1 MYVKKIALVA
11 QDGMKENILELVEEH
26 KPFFLN
32 NYIVSTFGTAEYL
45 HKNMKIIAND
55 VVNSGK
61 DGGDISIANMVLEDN
76 IDIVIFLLNPMKHF
90 PHYKDAYALMWMC
103 NIKNVPL
110 ATNVETA
117 DLLLS
122 SLICKVTGIP
132 RTNVTRPAC
141 DDLKEYCRS
150 YILKYMT

>member
-1 MYVKKIALVA
+1 MDVKKIALVA
-11 QDGMKENILELVEEH
+11 QDGMKENIIELVEEY

-55 VVNSGK
+55 VVNSGQ
-61 DGGDISIANMVLEDN
+61 DGGDISIANMVLENN

-90 PHYKDAYALMWMC
+90 PHYKDANALMWMC
-103 NIKNVPL
+103 NIKNIPL
-110 ATNVETA
+110 ATNVKTA

-122 SLICKVTGIP
+122 SLIYRVTGIP
-132 RTNVTRPAC
+132 RTNITRPVYG
-141 DDLKEYCRS
+141 DFRELSPISFDN
-150 YILKYMT
+150 

>member
-1 MYVKKIALVA
+1 MDVKRIALVA
-11 QDGMKENILELVEEH
+11 QDGMKENIIELVEEY

-55 VVNSGK
+55 VVNSGQ

-90 PHYKDAYALMWMC
+90 PHYKDAYVLMWMC

-110 ATNVETA
+110 ATNVKTA

-122 SLICKVTGIP
+122 SLIYRVTGIHQ
-132 RTNVTRPAC
+132 TNVTRPIYS
-141 DDLKEYCRS
+141 DFMELFPIS
-150 YILKYMT
+150 YDN

>member
-1 MYVKKIALVA
+1 MDVKKIALVA

-61 DGGDISIANMVLEDN
+61 DGGDISIANMVLENN

-90 PHYKDAYALMWMC
+90 PHYKDAYALMWIC
-103 NIKNVPL
+103 NIKNIPL
-110 ATNVETA
+110 ATNVKTA

-122 SLICKVTGIP
+122 SLIYRITGIP
-132 RTNVTRPAC
+132 QTNLTRPVY
-141 DDLKEYCRS
+141 DDFKEYYRS